1 MLWPHNQKIRKS
13 STVVSSSREPWMLT
27 CQQHCGDKGIF
38 GILISVLQPFHPTA
52 TISQGV
58 KGQNLTLPSITDAFF
73 LLAEMD
79 SSFPLG
85 WKMVAEGTV
94 ISISCMELTRQIQTN
109 SPSRETKA
117 RWSDIT
123 SLSGENTPCSAPK
136 TCRSCQCLSLAIR
149 AVSRE
154 AGRAQSD

>member
-1 MLWPHNQKIRKS
+1 
-13 STVVSSSREPWMLT
+13 MLT

-38 GILISVLQPFHPTA
+38 GILISVPQPFHPTA

-109 SPSRETKA
+109 IVLAGRVKPSGVIKPL
-117 RWSDIT
+117 
-123 SLSGENTPCSAPK
+123 SLEKTYHVQAPK
-136 TCRSCQCLSLAIR
+136 HASHVTVCL
-149 AVSRE
+149 
-154 AGRAQSD
+154 